1 VHKHFLVALAFILV
15 GTLVQLAA
23 LARLPVINTHDN
35 LATQLC
41 AKSGAALSVLHAF
54 HSTGVA
60 FGVRAPPNTLVQ
72 ALAGTAFGL
81 AALVTDPVFGAGV
94 VYDILALML
103 AQRRLWASELTYLAL
118 ACGAVVLVK
127 FAVFRVY

>member
-1 VHKHFLVALAFILV
+1 
-15 GTLVQLAA
+15 
-23 LARLPVINTHDN
+23 
-35 LATQLC
+35 
-41 AKSGAALSVLHAF
+41 
-54 HSTGVA
+54 
-60 FGVRAPPNTLVQ
+60 VRAPPNTLVQ

-94 VYDILALML
+94 VYDVL

>member
-15 GTLVQLAA
+15 DTLTQLTA
-23 LARLPVINTHDN
+23 LACLPVINTHDN

-41 AKSGAALSVLHAF
+41 AKSGAALAVLHAF

-94 VYDILALML
+94 VYDVL
-103 AQRRLWASELTYLAL
+103 AQRQLWASELTYLAL
-118 ACGAVVLVK
+118 ACGAIVLVK